1 MQPRYN
7 DPYYQDYEENER
19 QVQLHR
25 ERVERW
31 YIDNE
36 APIDPA
42 KWKREPNAWK
52 LLKNVFFEMYAHA
65 LFANLSVGVTTMRM
79 SLEDPYTRPRM
90 TRNCLV

>member
-1 MQPRYN
+1 VAQSESENDPRYN
-7 DPYYQDYEENER
+7 DPYFQDYEENER

-42 KWKREPNAWK
+42 KWKKVPKAWQI
-52 LLKNVFFEMYAHA
+52 LKDVFFEMYV
-65 LFANLSVGVTTMRM
+65 NTKV
-79 SLEDPYTRPRM
+79 SLLT
-90 TRNCLV
+90 CL

>member
-1 MQPRYN
+1 MADSPSEQSVAQSESGHPPLN
-7 DPYYQDYEENER
+7 KDPYFQDYEENER

-42 KWKREPNAWK
+42 KWRKVP
-52 LLKNVFFEMYAHA
+52 
-65 LFANLSVGVTTMRM
+65 
-79 SLEDPYTRPRM
+79 
-90 TRNCLV
+90 

>member
-1 MQPRYN
+1 MAQSESVSDPRYN
-7 DPYYQDYEENER
+7 DDPYFQDYEENER

-42 KWKREPNAWK
+42 KWRKVP
-52 LLKNVFFEMYAHA
+52 
-65 LFANLSVGVTTMRM
+65 
-79 SLEDPYTRPRM
+79 
-90 TRNCLV
+90 